1 MSEPSRGTTLLRV
14 IPAAFYLNIPL
25 LCGPLMLLGGI
36 LVTLEVLESRGA
48 GILILLAG
56 FGLTAMGF
64 AEPGSVRY

>member
-1 MSEPSRGTTLLRV
+1 
-14 IPAAFYLNIPL
+14 
-25 LCGPLMLLGGI
+25 MLLGGI